1 MDAYS
6 DIDYSSESD
15 VDHGLEEEYEAAKL
29 LAAEGKVV
37 DAIAA
42 LKTILDMDV
51 EKSKWGFK
59 ACKRL
64 VKLAMHPVSS
74 LLI

>member
-1 MDAYS
+1 MEDYS
-6 DIDYSSESD
+6 YADYSSESD
-15 VDHGLEEEYEAAKL
+15 VDLGLEEEYEAAKL

-42 LKTILDMDV
+42 LKNILELDV
-51 EKSKWGFK
+51 DKSRWGFK

-64 VKLAMHPVSS
+64 VKLAMHP
-74 LLI
+74 